1 MMNTQTAESVD
12 PGQDSFT
19 VTIDPAKVDV
29 EKLKTLEGFLDDEAL
44 EKLAGGESYTVTIHR
59 TSQSDQEWQ
68 NWKNAVTAA
77 AFSGGY

>member
-1 MMNTQTAESVD
+1 MMNTQTAESAD
-12 PGQDSFT
+12 LKQDSFT

-59 TSQSDQEWQ
+59 TSQSDTEWD
-68 NWKNAVTAA
+68 NWKRAVTAA
-77 AFSGGY
+77 AMGGG